1 MGVKAR
7 YVFGEAW
14 SIARSGPRQTA
25 MAVALIALGLY
36 VPGLL
41 VLLSGNLGRL
51 ATAGGE
57 PPAAVITLEASADG
71 RDVASKI
78 GSDPRVDRVRIVS
91 SGEALERFRRAY
103 PTLGSALAELKEAPF
118 PPTLEVYL
126 KRGAPAAA
134 AATASQIVQTAA
146 KLPGVETAESEE
158 GFDRRFREAIRLLRG
173 AGLLLGGLLTVAAIL
188 SVASA
193 IRLALDL
200 HRDEIEIMRLMG
212 ATEGAVRAPFWLYGA
227 FEGLLGGAA
236 ALALL
241 AATYLAAT
249 RYLLR
254 HPHPVLSIFW
264 AGFLDWKTSAALPL
278 LGTAAGFLGS
288 VLSLGRKANV

>member
-1 MGVKAR
+1 MGINAR

-14 SIARSGPRQTA
+14 SIARSGSRQTA

-41 VLLSGNLGRL
+41 MLLSRNLGRL

-57 PPAAVITLEASADG
+57 PPAVVISLEASADA
-71 RDVASKI
+71 RDTAAKVA
-78 GSDPRVDRVRIVS
+78 SDPRVGRVRIIS
-91 SGEALERFRRAY
+91 SSDALDRFRRAY
-103 PTLGSALAELKEAPF
+103 PSLGSALAELKEAPF

-126 KRGAPAAA
+126 KPGPSAAA
-134 AATASQIVQTAA
+134 AGTAA
-146 KLPGVETAESEE
+146 QVARDAARLPGVETAESEE

-173 AGLLLGGLLTVAAIL
+173 AGLFLGGLLTVAAIL

-227 FEGLLGGAA
+227 FEGCAGGAA

-249 RYLLR
+249 RFLLR
-254 HPHPVLSIFW
+254 YPHPVLSIFW
-264 AGFLDWKTSAALPL
+264 ADFLDWRTSAALPL
-278 LGTAAGFLGS
+278 IGTAAGFLGS
-288 VLSLGRKANV
+288 VLSLGRKAKV